1 MASNIKRARR
11 TKAQMEEFKEAI
23 YRVLSDYNPMTVRQV
38 FYQLVAHRVI
48 EKAERMYD
56 SVQQNLVKMRKDK
69 IIPFSWISDNTR
81 WIRKPDTYSSMQ
93 QMLRYSVQTYRRAL
107 WNEQGVY
114 VEVWCEKD
122 ALAGLIIEETDP
134 FDVPLMVS
142 RGFSSITY
150 LHEAAEN
157 IANKGKPAYIYYF
170 GDHDP
175 SGKLIPE
182 VLERN
187 LREYAPGA
195 EIHFTQIAITED
207 QIKQYNLPTR
217 PTKKGS
223 HKKDFVGES
232 VELDALPASVLRG
245 LVRRCITQHIDPDI
259 YNRTLETERMERE
272 TLKRIEA
279 GWERLIA

>member
-157 IANKGKPAYIYYF
+157 IADKGKPAYIYYF